1 MYQFTKHLS
10 IFRTQIKRWC
20 LDHKVVWGIDW
31 RELSTKLAATATHIS
46 TLPQGNNF
54 MLQRQQELDT
64 SALAHSYWS
73 QRSKD
78 KYVQLGDLP
87 TKFFYN
93 KMRQK
98 QRSAYIYLLR
108 TTDNQW
114 TEDGPT
120 IVNTILHHFK
130 TAYGPSQGSTV
141 SDQGQDEA
149 IDLVLRDLN
158 LPHLSLSQ
166 QQQLLWPFSKDE
178 VHEAML
184 GIGQGKSPGLD
195 GSTAEFFKLHWGSLG
210 NEVFQAV
217 NHFFTTGFILHEW
230 NQTLLVLL
238 PKGQNPEEVTQ
249 FRPISLCN
257 TIYKCVSKCLVNR
270 VRPLLSDLITEYQS
284 AFIPGRHMDDN
295 ILISHELIHVLNKHR
310 RGNVH
315 LAALKIDMNKAYDR
329 VNWRFLL
336 KVLQAYGFPGQWIQL
351 ISQCISTVSYR
362 ILVNGQVTE
371 SFPSHC
377 GLRQGDPLSPYLFL
391 LCMDIFSRML
401 IMATDIRL
409 FDGCRAHSPNVSEH
423 MGHEYK
429 RIRNW
434 MLNNHWAHILRIT
447 AWNHSPISQAGKLI
461 LINSVLIA
469 SIAHIFSIFLIPTT
483 IANKLD
489 AMLARFFWSNS
500 SGKGIAWKS
509 KELLHLQKGVGGLG
523 LRSIAMHNRSLLM
536 KNVWRI
542 HRNSSDLI
550 SKVFSDHKLGNGSS
564 TPTLHSMRGQ
574 CSWGARSLIQAEQ
587 VLLTNSGWK
596 IGSNSPLLAGKE
608 HWVHGRIPLFRDN
621 VPLRTAAT
629 VSIASLLLP
638 QKQGWNVPRLQSL
651 FHSSTD
657 KGIQQHYTFLANP
670 IPLPRALH
678 VAPGPPGFLFAHFGT
693 AFCGVPQIHLQVDG
707 SWKKSSLLAGIAWVA
722 EHVTT

>member
-1 MYQFTKHLS
+1 MYRFTKHLS
-10 IFRTQIKRWC
+10 IFRNQIKRWC

-31 RELSTKLAATATHIS
+31 RELSTKLAATVTHIS
-46 TLPQGNNF
+46 THPQGNDF

-98 QRSAYIYLLR
+98 QRSAYIYLFELQI
-108 TTDNQW
+108 TSGLGW
-114 TEDGPT
+114 SYHS
-120 IVNTILHHFK
+120 NTILHHFK

-166 QQQLLWPFSKDE
+166 QQQLLRPFSKAK

-195 GSTAEFFKLHWGSLG
+195 GSTAEFFKLHWDSLG

-238 PKGQNPEEVTQ
+238 PKGQNPEE
-249 FRPISLCN
+249 
-257 TIYKCVSKCLVNR
+257 
-270 VRPLLSDLITEYQS
+270 S

-295 ILISHELIHVLNKHR
+295 ILISHELTHVLNKHR
-310 RGNVH
+310 SGNVH

-377 GLRQGDPLSPYLFL
+377 GLHQGDPLSPYLFL
-391 LCMDIFSRML
+391 LCMDIFSRMISWL
-401 IMATDIRL
+401 RI
-409 FDGCRAHSPNVSEH
+409 FDYS
-423 MGHEYK
+423 MGSSSQ
-429 RIRNW
+429 
-434 MLNNHWAHILRIT
+434 RIT
-447 AWNHSPISQAGKLI
+447 AWNHSPISQAGKLM
-461 LINSVLIA
+461 LINHVLIA
-469 SIAHIFSIFLIPTT
+469 SIAHILSVFLIPTT

-509 KELLHLQKGVGGLG
+509 KELLHLQKGAGGLG
-523 LRSIAMHNRSLLM
+523 LRSIGDAQSF
-536 KNVWRI
+536 
-542 HRNSSDLI
+542 SSDEE
-550 SKVFSDHKLGNGSS
+550 
-564 TPTLHSMRGQ
+564 
-574 CSWGARSLIQAEQ
+574 SLAY
-587 VLLTNSGWK
+587 S
-596 IGSNSPLLAGKE
+596 
-608 HWVHGRIPLFRDN
+608 
-621 VPLRTAAT
+621 
-629 VSIASLLLP
+629 
-638 QKQGWNVPRLQSL
+638 
-651 FHSSTD
+651 
-657 KGIQQHYTFLANP
+657 
-670 IPLPRALH
+670 
-678 VAPGPPGFLFAHFGT
+678 
-693 AFCGVPQIHLQVDG
+693 
-707 SWKKSSLLAGIAWVA
+707 
-722 EHVTT
+722 